1 MERKQANAGFGQIP
15 LLLHPG
21 SGGSTAMCGR
31 FEQSETPR
39 YYADALSTHISGQLK
54 TLNGDSPSY
63 NVAPGQRPWMI
74 MLHNG
79 ELLFI
84 GMTWGYR
91 TPKESREK
99 KKPWI

>member
-1 MERKQANAGFGQIP
+1 
-15 LLLHPG
+15 
-21 SGGSTAMCGR
+21 MCGR

-39 YYADALSTHISGQLK
+39 YYAGALSAHISKQLK
-54 TLNGDSPSY
+54 TLGDNSPSY

-84 GMTWGYR
+84 GTPWRYR
-91 TPKESREK
+91 TPKEATEK
-99 KKPWI
+99 KKP

>member
-1 MERKQANAGFGQIP
+1 
-15 LLLHPG
+15 
-21 SGGSTAMCGR
+21 MCGR

-39 YYADALSTHISGQLK
+39 YYGDALSARISKQLK
-54 TLNGDSPSY
+54 TLGDNSPSY

-84 GMTWGYR
+84 GMNWGYR
-91 TPKESREK
+91 TPSRGH
-99 KKPWI
+99 